1 MKPISLL
8 RYTTVVAL
16 GYFGSL
22 SQASAQEFF
31 YNGDSGPGFWSGL
44 SAEWEACAGAAS
56 DARQSPID
64 VKRVRV
70 DKKLRALDLETF
82 PTSIDIFNNGHTIEQ
97 HYEGT
102 GTSIA
107 FEGRSY
113 ELQQFH
119 FHTLSEHTIAG
130 RHGAM
135 ELHAVFQEPESGDHL
150 VLAMLY
156 ETGKRSNPF
165 IQRLIDAGLPEKDGD
180 TTVTGDQ
187 IDLADALTDTRSY
200 YTYAGSLTTPPCSET
215 VTWVIL
221 AKPAK
226 LSHAQFEA
234 FRDIL
239 GNNFRPLQDPNDR
252 TIRASVSA
260 VAER

>member
-1 MKPISLL
+1 
-8 RYTTVVAL
+8 
-16 GYFGSL
+16 
-22 SQASAQEFF
+22 
-31 YNGDSGPGFWSGL
+31 
-44 SAEWEACAGAAS
+44 
-56 DARQSPID
+56 
-64 VKRVRV
+64 
-70 DKKLRALDLETF
+70 
-82 PTSIDIFNNGHTIEQ
+82 
-97 HYEGT
+97 
-102 GTSIA
+102 
-107 FEGRSY
+107 
-113 ELQQFH
+113 
-119 FHTLSEHTIAG
+119 
-130 RHGAM
+130 M